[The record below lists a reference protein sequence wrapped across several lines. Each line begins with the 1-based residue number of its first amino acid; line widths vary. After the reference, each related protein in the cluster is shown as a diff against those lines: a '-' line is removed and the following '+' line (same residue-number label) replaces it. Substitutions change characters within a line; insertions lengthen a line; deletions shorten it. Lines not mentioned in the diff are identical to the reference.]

1 MNFITTL
8 SDDVLLAE
16 LGQRLAQLRLNHNW
30 QQHELATEA
39 GVSLRTLSRIEAG
52 EPSQTV
58 NLLRV
63 LRALGLVENLE
74 ALVPPPAASPL
85 QQLQLQGKQ
94 RKRASRRPGKPAQ
107 AAEGA
112 ATETHGVADAKP
124 AWQWGSE

>member
-1 MNFITTL
+1 MKFMTTL

>member
-1 MNFITTL
+1 MKFMTTL

-16 LGQRLAQLRLNHNW
+16 LGQRLAQLRLSHNW

-52 EPSQTV
+52 EPSQTI

-94 RKRASRRPGKPAQ
+94 RKRASRRPGKPAK
-107 AAEGA
+107 AAEIA
-112 ATETHGVADAKP
+112 ATGTHGLADAKP

>member
-1 MNFITTL
+1 MKFIATL
-8 SDDVLLAE
+8 ADDALLAE

-74 ALVPPPAASPL
+74 ALIPPPAASPL

-94 RKRASRRPGKPAQ
+94 RKRASRRPGKAQ
-107 AAEGA
+107 TADTAGNETRGLAEPKSG
-112 ATETHGVADAKP
+112 
-124 AWQWGSE
+124 WQWGSE

>member
-1 MNFITTL
+1 MKFIATL
-8 SDDVLLAE
+8 NDNTLLAE

>member
-52 EPSQTV
+52 EPSQTI

-74 ALVPPPAASPL
+74 ALVPPPAASPD
-85 QQLQLQGKQ
+85 
-94 RKRASRRPGKPAQ
+94 RKSTRLNSSHRL
-107 AAEGA
+107 
-112 ATETHGVADAKP
+112 
-124 AWQWGSE
+124 

>member
-85 QQLQLQGKQ
+85 KQLQLQGKQ

>member
-1 MNFITTL
+1 MNFIATL

-30 QQHELATEA
+30 QQHELASEA

-52 EPSQTV
+52 EPSQTI

-107 AAEGA
+107 AAEIA
-112 ATETHGVADAKP
+112 ATETHGLADAKP

>member
-1 MNFITTL
+1 MKFMTTL

-16 LGQRLAQLRLNHNW
+16 LGQRLAQLRLSHNW

-52 EPSQTV
+52 EPSQTI

-94 RKRASRRPGKPAQ
+94 RKRASRRPGKPAK
-107 AAEGA
+107 AAEVA
-112 ATETHGVADAKP
+112 ATETHGFADAKP

>member
-52 EPSQTV
+52 EPSQTI

-74 ALVPPPAASPL
+74 ALVPPPATSPL